1 VSGSRDQESESAKAW
16 AKVQYHARRAANLER
31 EEAGEQRAGR
41 TKDLLSRAISVA
53 VALAVGWVVAT
64 AIGPCNLAGHK

>member
-1 VSGSRDQESESAKAW
+1 
-16 AKVQYHARRAANLER
+16 
-31 EEAGEQRAGR
+31 
-41 TKDLLSRAISVA
+41 VA